1 MLKRLLSKHR
11 TSSPAVRHICHF
23 EGVIDHLYLDTRG
36 NPTIGVGFHVASQDA
51 FTRMS
56 LRDKRTNKPA
66 SRAQKQQ
73 EYTTLKRLPAG
84 KTARW
89 YEQHCTLHLPH
100 SESMRLLEE
109 QIRAFEQ
116 ELGRLICPANGYTR
130 AYHQLPEGAR
140 LALLD
145 LAYNL
150 GTTNLSSRWPKLL
163 TALKREDW
171 QQAANECA
179 RKHVS
184 KARNQATRQLFM
196 QASKN
201 DGLVTRLLRRLWRK
215 LWR

>member
-1 MLKRLLSKHR
+1 MLKRILSR
-11 TSSPAVRHICHF
+11 PVSPSPAARHICHF

-36 NPTIGVGFHVASQDA
+36 NPTIGVGFHVSSKEA
-51 FTRMS
+51 FTRLS

-73 EYTTLKRLPAG
+73 EYNTLTRLPAG

-89 YEQHCTLHLPH
+89 YDEHCSLHLPH
-100 SESMRLLEE
+100 SESMRLLQQ
-109 QIRAFEQ
+109 QISNFEQ
-116 ELGRLICPANGYTR
+116 ELTRLICPKNGYTR
-130 AYHQLPEGAR
+130 PYNKLPSSVR

-150 GTTNLSSRWPKLL
+150 GITNLSSRWPKLQ
-163 TALKREDW
+163 TALKQEDW
-171 QQAANECA
+171 QRAANECA

-184 KARNQATRQLFM
+184 KARNQATYALFM
-196 QASKN
+196 QASKSDN
-201 DGLVTRLLRRLWRK
+201 LIARLLRRLWSK